1 MGFSLSAHDS
11 ARGSAP
17 ISGRGRGIAFLILC
31 ALSVGCDSAPAVR
44 AGETEGARPARA
56 AADGS
61 VSAIDDVGREVRLAH
76 PAQRLIS
83 LLPAGTETLFALGAG
98 DRVVGRTRYDVDPRV
113 AGLPSVGGGLD
124 PSLEAIL
131 ALRPDLVLAFETA
144 STSKVRTRLEAL
156 GIPVYAI
163 QTQDTADIFRNV
175 RVLGHLVGREAA
187 ADSVQRAI
195 RAQLDS
201 VRASVPSG
209 PRPRVLYV
217 ASVDPPM
224 MAGARSYIAEL
235 LGAAGAAPVSPAV
248 AGEAFWPQI
257 SLEALIRQQPDVLM
271 LPVGEDP
278 TASVDRLRAEP
289 GWRDLRAVQEGR
301 VAVVSA
307 DLMNRPG
314 PNIGESARRMRQA
327 LDRVTRP

>member
-1 MGFSLSAHDS
+1 MGFSLSAHGS
-11 ARGSAP
+11 TRGSLP
-17 ISGRGRGIAFLILC
+17 LSRRVRGIAFAILC
-31 ALSVGCDSAPAVR
+31 ALSVGCDSAPAIR
-44 AGETEGARPARA
+44 AGGAEGARTGHA
-56 AADGS
+56 AADSS

-76 PAQRLIS
+76 PARRLIS

-113 AGLPSVGGGLD
+113 ARLPSVGGGLD

-163 QTQDTADIFRNV
+163 QTQDTTDIFRNV
-175 RVLGHLVGREAA
+175 RVLGHLVGREEA

-201 VRASVPSG
+201 VRASVPRG

-235 LGAAGAAPVSPAV
+235 LGVAGAAPVSPAV

-278 TASVDRLRAEP
+278 TASIDRLRAEP

-314 PNIGESARRMRQA
+314 PNIGESARRMREA
-327 LDRVTRP
+327 LDRVTKP